1 MRIQKQF
8 SFDAAHY
15 LPHAP
20 DGHPNRRLHGHS
32 FRVIVCL
39 DGMPDDATGLIR
51 DFGDVNAQLMDVR
64 EELDRLLAHITSARD
79 LLSAGSPVG
88 RKLDFL
94 SQEFNRE
101 ANTLCSKS
109 SDSSLTAIGLSL
121 KNTVD
126 QFREQIQNVE

>member
-64 EELDRLLAHITSARD
+64 EELDHRFLNEIEGLEKPTLENITPRIEIHRD
-79 LLSAGSPVG
+79 SCGEACIYEGSRHG
-88 RKLDFL
+88 R
-94 SQEFNRE
+94 
-101 ANTLCSKS
+101 SK
-109 SDSSLTAIGLSL
+109 
-121 KNTVD
+121 
-126 QFREQIQNVE
+126 

>member
-64 EELDRLLAHITSARD
+64 DELDHRFLNEIEGLEKPTLENITLWLWTRLQAALPELARIEIHRD
-79 LLSAGSPVG
+79 SCGEACIYEGSRHG
-88 RKLDFL
+88 R
-94 SQEFNRE
+94 
-101 ANTLCSKS
+101 SK
-109 SDSSLTAIGLSL
+109 
-121 KNTVD
+121 
-126 QFREQIQNVE
+126 

>member
-64 EELDRLLAHITSARD
+64 EELDHRLLNDIEGLEKPSLEALARYFMD
-79 LLSAGSPVG
+79 RLEDKLPGLVAVEIRRPSCGEKAVL
-88 RKLDFL
+88 RK
-94 SQEFNRE
+94 
-101 ANTLCSKS
+101 A
-109 SDSSLTAIGLSL
+109 
-121 KNTVD
+121 
-126 QFREQIQNVE
+126 